1 MSEQEFEQSPL
12 TQTISQNGHTVQVDI
27 YRGDHG
33 GWVLEIVDEGNNS
46 TLWEDEFESDHD
58 ALDEAKAAI
67 GEEGIEAFIGSNDD

>member
-1 MSEQEFEQSPL
+1 MTEQDFEQSPL

-33 GWVLEIVDEGNNS
+33 GWILEIVDEGNNS
-46 TLWEDEFESDHD
+46 TLWEDEFESDQE

-67 GEEGIEAFIGSNDD
+67 EEEGIEAFIGSND